1 MDGLKDLQKKYLSL
15 IDSQKDLNLLEE
27 VRVSIL
33 GKKGELSL
41 KMRELGTMSPDEKQS
56 IGPVLNNLRNEVTDK
71 FLSKKYELE
80 EIIKGDTIFCA
91 TGITSGDLVKGIK
104 FEDDKYV
111 SETLVTHKSSR
122 LKKIVTIKNSIDL

>member
-1 MDGLKDLQKKYLSL
+1 MDGLKDLQKKYLNL

-41 KMRELGTMSPDEKQS
+41 KMRELGTMSPDEKQT
-56 IGPVLNNLRNEVTDK
+56 IGPVLNNLRNEITDK

-80 EIIKGDTIFCA
+80 EIILNKTY
-91 TGITSGDLVKGIK
+91 SNV
-104 FEDDKYV
+104 
-111 SETLVTHKSSR
+111 
-122 LKKIVTIKNSIDL
+122 